1 MRRVVSLVSLSLLS
15 MAWLALV
22 PGCAMDAQEGSED
35 ELVAAEPD
43 EALDESAP
51 EPVAEDELAAIP
63 VEEDDAS
70 AEAEAL
76 ASKGDGVESQ
86 ARENGD
92 WCHAKCSFA
101 DIVYAGPNVTRNCHD
116 WGHIV
121 CHNRSSELVN
131 AYWCA
136 PLQCRIDAILQ

>member
-1 MRRVVSLVSLSLLS
+1 LVSLSLLS

-22 PGCAMDAQEGSED
+22 PGCAMDAEEGLDD
-35 ELVAAEPD
+35 ELVAAGPD
-43 EALDESAP
+43 EVVDKSVSEPALE
-51 EPVAEDELAAIP
+51 EDDVEAIP
-63 VEEDDAS
+63 VEEDDAA

-76 ASKGDGVESQ
+76 ATKGGGAESE
-86 ARENGD
+86 ARANGD

-101 DIVYAGPNVTRNCHD
+101 DIVYAGPNVTKNCHN